1 MTNKSIQDKDEEK
14 YFNYFSSVIFFT
26 LYPPKQKVNF
36 TSEIENM
43 FNMQE
48 VYLSY
53 CMNCI
58 LVLF

>member
-1 MTNKSIQDKDEEK
+1 MTNKRVQDKDEEK
-14 YFNYFSSVIFFT
+14 YLNSFSSVIFLT
-26 LYPPKQKVNF
+26 LYPQNKVNF

-53 CMNCI
+53 CRTMTA
-58 LVLF
+58 